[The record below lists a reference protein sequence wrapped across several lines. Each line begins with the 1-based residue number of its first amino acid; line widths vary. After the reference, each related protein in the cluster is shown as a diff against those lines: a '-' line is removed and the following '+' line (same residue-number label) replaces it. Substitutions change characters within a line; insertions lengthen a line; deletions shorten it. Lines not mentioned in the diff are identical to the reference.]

1 MDAARIKM
9 TLTRAK
15 FHARILCRG
24 FLRTVYGALI
34 AGLIAMAI
42 YGFVSASKEAGWDAV
57 FDYVVSAVL
66 LLESIGNMYFMGRLK
81 KNGARGKDRRQK

>member
-1 MDAARIKM
+1 MGATRIMVAFAKV
-9 TLTRAK
+9 K

-81 KNGARGKDRRQK
+81 KNGGTKNKARR